1 MPQAVQSQAELDEFW
16 QTEDP
21 WGFRTNKHDAVR
33 VAELLSA
40 LPERTYDR
48 TLDIGCGDG
57 FLTFNLPGKE
67 VVGIELAERAL
78 GWARKTAD
86 SRPDGARFRF
96 VTGSIFD
103 LPLLDLGRFDLIVI
117 TGVLYPQYI
126 GDAFS
131 VIDATVQDSLAE
143 DGILATAH
151 IREWYGHGFS
161 LLRLHRRRYRYREYE
176 HLLEVYSR

>member
-33 VAELLSA
+33 VAELLAA
-40 LPERTYDR
+40 LPERTIDR

-57 FLTFNLPGKE
+57 FLTFHLPGKE

-86 SRPDGARFRF
+86 SRPDGTRFRF

-103 LPLLDLGRFDLIVI
+103 LPLLDLGRFDLIAI

-131 VIDATVQDSLAE
+131 VIDAAIQESLAE
-143 DGILATAH
+143 NGILVTAH
-151 IREWYGHGFS
+151 IREWYAHGFS

>member
-1 MPQAVQSQAELDEFW
+1 MPPAVQSQEELDAFW

-21 WGFRTNKHDAVR
+21 WGFRNNKADAVR
-33 VAELLSA
+33 VAELLAA
-40 LPERTYDR
+40 LPDRDYGR

-57 FLTFNLPGKE
+57 FLTFHLPGKE
-67 VVGIELAERAL
+67 VIGIELAERAL
-78 GWARKTAD
+78 GWARKTAQ
-86 SRPDGARFRF
+86 SRSDGARFSF

-131 VIDATVQDSLAE
+131 VIDAAVQDSLAKN
-143 DGILATAH
+143 GILATAH
-151 IREWYGHGFS
+151 IREWFDHGFS